1 MGRKEASASMEIR
14 SGKASYGI
22 MVYGDCFIA
31 RVRCDSCNR
40 EVLCMDGNVAGYDPT
55 DAAIQQWLAYA
66 QNRNDTE
73 LIILLKTVRLAG
85 LGRLGMR
92 PEKATLVP
100 EDKAQNGD
108 IPLLIDRHDSD
119 APERIYY
126 LHTTYDKKRFYG
138 IHLWCYMQTNVRLQ

>member
-55 DAAIQQWLAYA
+55 DAAIRAMA
-66 QNRNDTE
+66 SICAE
-73 LIILLKTVRLAG
+73 
-85 LGRLGMR
+85 
-92 PEKATLVP
+92 
-100 EDKAQNGD
+100 
-108 IPLLIDRHDSD
+108 
-119 APERIYY
+119 PERHRVNYIIENRE
-126 LHTTYDKKRFYG
+126 TSWPGTFGNASRKTDTRTRGESTEWRSDITY
-138 IHLWCYMQTNVRLQ
+138 